1 MKNRCENHAK
11 VLLST
16 TGSVLLV
23 LWSTFQSVFC
33 SSICVFC
40 SRYYVFCRDSVY
52 GSSIYDGRRGSVF
65 CSRSSD
71 DDSNRDLVQ
80 FSRPCLFLLPD
91 LPTLLRRIPPPQV
104 ARPAH
109 LLHLPPH
116 LLREPPSQ
124 RPLLRCSL
132 QLHWC
137 KVPILKGLQ

>member
-1 MKNRCENHAK
+1 MKNHCENHAK

-23 LWSTFQSVFC
+23 LGSTFQSVF
-33 SSICVFC
+33 
-40 SRYYVFCRDSVY
+40 FCRDSVY

-71 DDSNRDLVQ
+71 DGSNRDLVQ

-91 LPTLLRRIPPPQV
+91 LQTLLRRIPPPQA

-109 LLHLPPH
+109 LLPLPPH

-132 QLHWC
+132 QLH
-137 KVPILKGLQ
+137 